1 MNIPVESIRTG
12 LDCFLD
18 AVTGDLYT
26 FRHESTEWIPI
37 CNVGLHNVRLAQ
49 EYNTL
54 GKYVIQAPVYRPKQ
68 IIQDRVQ
75 THCFFENSEVLCYLK
90 KAHSN
95 HWLFVN
101 CGLEFPVAHKSKWH
115 VHGFKFPDPEKT
127 YEVIA
132 ESDDGPFIIEFRNII
147 GVKFEISKKY
157 PETRHIIR
165 NFVGKCSKEILG
177 LKKSG
182 TTSIL
187 KEQNVDFGRAKR
199 FIFKHNKDQEA
210 EYNSGGRS
218 AITSGAIRSE
228 NIRMNR
234 VYTSQGSRNNSIV
247 MGHQG
252 SPEPDER
259 NKLSKFRIRRNTR
272 VQQQSSSNLPSLRA
286 DSESRGH
293 GRSFSKPQSNVS
305 SLLEMYNEPDGAVV
319 SHREIL
325 TQNPESS
332 AIKHTILR
340 NANKS
345 TPSPSPGMSR
355 MTPSI
360 KRLGAYGSVTDFN
373 NIDFPFSGKV
383 LNSHNLLTKESIRRY
398 LYPDLDD
405 FDTNFDKKAWIPGNM
420 TNSKKVV
427 QERKKVRI
435 AGIFPE
441 PEANIKSPTTPRT
454 PRTKTPRDSPVLF
467 LSD

>member
-1 MNIPVESIRTG
+1 M
-12 LDCFLD
+12 D

-26 FRHESTEWIPI
+26 LRHESTEWIPI

-75 THCFFENSEVLCYLK
+75 AHCFFENHEVLCYLK

-115 VHGFKFPDPEKT
+115 VHGFKFTDSEKT

-147 GVKFEISKKY
+147 GVKFEINKKY
-157 PETRHIIR
+157 PETRHIIH
-165 NFVGKCSKEILG
+165 NFIGKCSKEILG

-187 KEQNVDFGRAKR
+187 KEQSVDFGRAKR
-199 FIFKHNKDQEA
+199 FIFRHNKDQDA
-210 EYNSGGRS
+210 EYNSGRS
-218 AITSGAIRSE
+218 AIASGSICSE
-228 NIRMNR
+228 SIRMNR
-234 VYTSQGSRNNSIV
+234 IYTSQSSKRSSID
-247 MGHQG
+247 MGQQG
-252 SPEPDER
+252 SPEPDQR
-259 NKLSKFRIRRNTR
+259 NKMSKFRARRNTR
-272 VQQQSSSNLPSLRA
+272 AQQSSSNFPSLRG
-286 DSESRGH
+286 DSETRGH
-293 GRSFSKPQSNVS
+293 TRSFSKPQSNVS
-305 SLLEMYNEPDGAVV
+305 SLLEMYNNEPDGAVV

-325 TQNPESS
+325 SQNPESS
-332 AIKHTILR
+332 SIKHTILR
-340 NANKS
+340 NVNKS
-345 TPSPSPGMSR
+345 TPSPSPGMMR

-360 KRLGAYGSVTDFN
+360 KKLGAYNSSSDFN
-373 NIDFPFSGKV
+373 QRDFPFSGKI

-405 FDTNFDKKAWIPGNM
+405 LENNFDKKSW
-420 TNSKKVV
+420 
-427 QERKKVRI
+427 
-435 AGIFPE
+435 
-441 PEANIKSPTTPRT
+441 
-454 PRTKTPRDSPVLF
+454 VLT
-467 LSD
+467 L